1 VNHRLIYPDNI
12 EEIRRALRGDPPKR
26 HTYAEAAEILRVEER
41 WLRRNIMKL
50 PHSKKGAT
58 VTFSDEDLDRIDA
71 LHHYEPTSG
80 PLAIVPAPVSSGAHP
95 LATLRPLPPRGAA
108 LRTG

>member
-1 VNHRLIYPDNI
+1 MKRYTYP
-12 EEIRRALRGDPPKR
+12 
-26 HTYAEAAEILRVEER
+26 EAAKELRVEER
-41 WLRRNIMKL
+41 WLRRNIKRL
-50 PHSKKGAT
+50 PHAKKGRN

-71 LHHYEPTSG
+71 LHHYEPTNG

-95 LATLRPLPPRGAA
+95 LVNLRPLPPRGAA